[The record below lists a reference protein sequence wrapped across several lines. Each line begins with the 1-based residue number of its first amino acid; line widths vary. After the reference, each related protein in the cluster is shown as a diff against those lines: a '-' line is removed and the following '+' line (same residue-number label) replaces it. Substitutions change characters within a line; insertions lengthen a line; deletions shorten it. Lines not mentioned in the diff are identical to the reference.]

1 MLYVEYAEISAK
13 YNAAQRAYN
22 ALIDEKETLFSMTQP
37 GAIRYDKDR
46 VAGGSGKNLFD
57 EYVIAKER
65 SRIDER
71 LQEQKAIL
79 DERRTLKEIK
89 EQELRRS
96 KHLHDR
102 MYVYRYLDRLTLL
115 QIENRIPYSRVQ
127 IWRILKIIEKNCSFY
142 ES

>member
-1 MLYVEYAEISAK
+1 MLYIEYHAIRLK
-13 YNAAQRAYN
+13 YTDAQRIYDD
-22 ALIDEKETLFSMTQP
+22 LIDEKETLFARTQP
-37 GAIRYDKDR
+37 QAVNYGKDR
-46 VAGGSGKNLFD
+46 VAGGSGKNAFE

-89 EQELRRS
+89 EAELRRS

-102 MYVYRYLDRLTLL
+102 MYVYRYLDRLTLM

-127 IWRILKIIEKNCSFY
+127 IWRILKIIEKNCANY
-142 ES
+142 Q